1 MQNPNRPLIEQL
13 NFFHDWVIVTVVTIA
28 TAILLFL
35 ITLIRTKKIINTSLL
50 ESQNVELLWTTL
62 PCLVL
67 FAIGFPRLRL
77 LYLLDE
83 VGAPSI
89 NIKVI
94 GHQWY
99 WSYEYRDWGDLNFDA
114 YITKEGPLRLLDA
127 DHRLIILP
135 STPTRIIIT
144 AADVLHS
151 WTIPVLGVKADAVPG
166 RLNQLNILVD
176 RPGVF
181 FGQCSEI
188 CGSNHSFM
196 PIRIEVIYS
205 DRM

>member
-1 MQNPNRPLIEQL
+1 M
-13 NFFHDWVIVTVVTIA
+13 TIA
-28 TAILLFL
+28 AAILLFL
-35 ITLIRTKKIINTSLL
+35 LTLIRTNSIINTSLL
-50 ESQNVELLWTTL
+50 ESQSTEILWTTL

-83 VGAPSI
+83 VGTPSI
-89 NIKVI
+89 NVKVI

-99 WSYEYRDWGDLNFDA
+99 WSYEYSDWEEDIAFDA
-114 YITKEGPLRLLDA
+114 YIIKEGPLRLLDA
-127 DHRLIILP
+127 DHRLVILP
-135 STPTRIIIT
+135 STPTRVIIT

-188 CGSNHSFM
+188 CGRNHSFI
-196 PIRIEVIYS
+196 PIRIEVIYPS
-205 DRM
+205 KV

>member
-1 MQNPNRPLIEQL
+1 M
-13 NFFHDWVIVTVVTIA
+13 TIA
-28 TAILLFL
+28 AAILLFL
-35 ITLIRTKKIINTSLL
+35 LTLIRTNSIINTSLL
-50 ESQNVELLWTTL
+50 ESQSTEILWTTL

-83 VGAPSI
+83 VGTPSI

-99 WSYEYRDWGDLNFDA
+99 WSYEYSDWEEDISFDA
-114 YITKEGPLRLLDA
+114 YIIKEGPLRLLDA
-127 DHRLIILP
+127 DHRLVILP
-135 STPTRIIIT
+135 STPTRVIIT

-188 CGSNHSFM
+188 CGRNHSFI
-196 PIRIEVIYS
+196 PIRIEVIYPS
-205 DRM
+205 KT